1 MKQLGWWR
9 VDRTVSLSPCG
20 RRIPFFNMRKV
31 VNPRAE
37 LASGEYDRRRAAGV
51 QQPGVEHIERLYDLK
66 RGQLRHYRANYI
78 SRTRRKP

>member
-1 MKQLGWWR
+1 MS
-9 VDRTVSLSPCG
+9 RTPN
-20 RRIPFFNMRKV
+20 PKV
-31 VNPRAE
+31 EV
-37 LASGEYDRRRAAGV
+37 ASGEFDRRRAAGI